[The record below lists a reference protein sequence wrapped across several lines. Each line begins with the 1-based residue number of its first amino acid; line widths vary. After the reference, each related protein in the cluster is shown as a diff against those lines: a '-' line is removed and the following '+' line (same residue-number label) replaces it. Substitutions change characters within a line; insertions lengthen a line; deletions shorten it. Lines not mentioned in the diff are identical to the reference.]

1 MTALLTD
8 NLPLLAGAPN
18 GIKKLRELILELAVR
33 GKLVPQDP
41 NDEPARE
48 LLKRITEEKARLVA
62 EGKIKKAK
70 PTNEDLTEIS
80 YEIPSTWAVASLG
93 QVVEIVR
100 GITFPASEKSKEPEP
115 GRVACLRTANVQDEI
130 EWDDLLYIRESFV
143 SRHDQYVEPHDIVMS
158 MANSREL
165 VGKVALIGAELKQKT
180 TFGGFLGVLRPV
192 LIEPRFVMALLR
204 TPHARGALIDS
215 ASQTTNI
222 ANVSLGKLRP
232 LPFAIP
238 PLTEQHR
245 IVTKVDELM
254 ALCDRLEAQQAD
266 ADSAHAQLVQALLN
280 SLTQASDA
288 DDFAQS
294 WQRLAEHFH
303 TLFTTEPSIDA
314 LKQTLLQLAVM
325 GKLVPQDPCDEPAGE
340 YVSRIQIE
348 KQRVLAQP
356 KARKQKVLDTASR
369 PEPPFEAPTGW
380 SWQVVDDLLHVT
392 GGVTLGRKLRDRKL
406 VSLPY
411 LRVANVQRGHLEL
424 AQIKEIEVPE
434 DEVEKYQLQ
443 DGDLLITEGGDWD
456 KVGRTAVWR
465 SELPDCLHQNHV
477 FRARSMIPDWEP
489 RWAEMYLN
497 SASAREYFA
506 GSSKQT
512 TNLASINMTQLR
524 ACAFPVPPLPE
535 QHRIVAKVDQLMTL
549 CDQLKARISQA
560 QQLHSDLAAALI
572 AESLNE
578 KTPANEH
585 NASPKEARAL
595 LGAEILYALDGEQHT
610 GRVKLQKVISL
621 TEHAAKL
628 KEIQSNEHRFAA
640 GPHDPALMR
649 ELADELEARH
659 WFAERRRDNG
669 KRYEYQPLSKAGE
682 HRRIYEKLWSDEQ
695 RRCVDAILNLVRSW
709 DTARCERVSTLYSAW
724 NDLLIEGKPCSD
736 DNILRE
742 VTQRWHDS
750 KRQYTDAVWRS
761 ELQSMK
767 QHTVLLPSG
776 FGRRTTGGTL
786 TLPGFE

>member
-41 NDEPARE
+41 NDEPASE
-48 LLKRITEEKARLVA
+48 LLKRIAEEKVRLVA
-62 EGKIKKAK
+62 EGKIRKQKPLAEIGEEEKPFELPEQWQWVRLGEIAEIIRGVTYNKSDASDAPLPEYAPLLRGNNINRTLNFDRPVFVPQKLISEHQYIKA
-70 PTNEDLTEIS
+70 
-80 YEIPSTWAVASLG
+80 G
-93 QVVEIVR
+93 
-100 GITFPASEKSKEPEP
+100 
-115 GRVACLRTANVQDEI
+115 
-130 EWDDLLYIRESFV
+130 
-143 SRHDQYVEPHDIVMS
+143 DIVIAMS
-158 MANSREL
+158 SGSADL
-165 VGKVALIGAELKQKT
+165 VGKAAQATANFDGAFGAFCGVVRSRTSDLFHFFGFFFQTPLYRSRAAGHGKGIGINNLQKSALETLEI
-180 TFGGFLGVLRPV
+180 P
-192 LIEPRFVMALLR
+192 
-204 TPHARGALIDS
+204 
-215 ASQTTNI
+215 
-222 ANVSLGKLRP
+222 
-232 LPFAIP
+232 IP
-238 PLTEQHR
+238 PLAEQHR
-245 IVTKVDELM
+245 IVAKVDKLM
-254 ALCDRLEAQQAD
+254 ALCDRLEAQQTD

-280 SLTQASDA
+280 SLTQASHA

-303 TLFTTEPSIDA
+303 TLFTTESSIDA

-325 GKLVPQDPCDEPAGE
+325 GKLVPQDPSDEPASE
-340 YVSRIQIE
+340 YVHRIQIE
-348 KQRVLAQP
+348 KQRVLAQS

-369 PEPPFEAPTGW
+369 QEPPFEAPTGW

-434 DEVEKYQLQ
+434 DEVEKYLLQ

-477 FRARSMIPDWEP
+477 FRARSVIPDWEP

-549 CDQLKARISQA
+549 CEQLKARISQA
-560 QQLHSDLAAALI
+560 QQLHADLADALI

-610 GRVKLQKVISL
+610 GRVKLQKIISL

-628 KEIQSNEHRFAA
+628 QEIQSNEQRFAA

-659 WFAERRRDNG
+659 WFAERLRDNG

-682 HRRIYEKLWSDEQ
+682 HRRAYQKLWSDEQ
-695 RRCVDAILNLVRSW
+695 RRCVDAILHLVRSW

-742 VTQRWHDS
+742 VTHSWNDS
-750 KRQYTDAVWRS
+750 KLKYTESEWRS

-767 QHTVLLPSG
+767 QHAILTPTG
-776 FGRRTTGGTL
+776 FGKRTSGGTL
-786 TLPGFE
+786 RLPNI